1 MTIMNTINLKFNQQP
16 NRSKVYERDFLIK
29 LRDTPQSQIKPTY
42 LTEFKSIKK
51 NFYVRNVNS
60 KPHHKLFPELAKP
73 SGFQSSQFE
82 KRSSFQANSTRSRI
96 PDMIHLS
103 LSLNETIK
111 LHESINAWKPTP
123 LKNNKTAED
132 DEKTQLLYKKFRSIL
147 NKLTPE
153 KFDKLVGQVRELEID
168 TQEKLQGVI
177 NLVFDKAIDEPN
189 FARAYVMMC
198 SELALMKV
206 DVSTDETTSCN
217 NINFR
222 KLLITRC
229 QKEFEKNK
237 TDETKRVEKLKE
249 IEECTDADKK
259 KELKLSLEEHDR
271 RIRIKSVGNIK
282 FIGELY
288 KQRMLTNNIMN
299 LCVNQLL
306 KTPNEENLECLCKLL
321 TTIGGIFEEKKDLS
335 PYFTRLT
342 EMTNQNG
349 KDKISSRIRFMIQ
362 DVIDLRRNSWV
373 PRYDN
378 NNPKSMVQIQKE
390 IETEQIINSHLN
402 ASFNPPQ
409 DLRFNNRKKSAMGP
423 TDGWNVVI
431 SKIKQSY
438 SIETSKLKI
447 NQVLDQLLNY
457 MNENNSFDSIT
468 NYITTNFGKQ
478 ILEPKFCRCLITAIL
493 KISIATQNGSCKLN
507 SEKFKQL
514 LPLVTRC
521 TDADPQRELEVLIGI
536 QHFIHNLWHPQG
548 LLGSII
554 KIIYDDCIISDKA
567 FLLWQKYSNPAD
579 LEGHAVVIKSLTSF
593 FVNLLELDD
602 NSEESE

>member
-1 MTIMNTINLKFNQQP
+1 MTIMNTNNLKFNQQP
-16 NRSKVYERDFLIK
+16 NRNKIYERDFLIK

-51 NFYVRNVNS
+51 NFYVCNFNS
-60 KPHHKLFPELAKP
+60 KPHHKLFSELAKP
-73 SGFQSSQFE
+73 SGFPLFQFE
-82 KRSSFQANSTRSRI
+82 KRSSFQANPTRSRI

-103 LSLNETIK
+103 LSLNEAIK
-111 LHESINAWKPTP
+111 LHESTNAWKPTP
-123 LKNNKTAED
+123 LKNNKTAKD
-132 DEKTQLLYKKFRSIL
+132 DEKTQLLYKKVRSVL

-153 KFDKLVGQVRELEID
+153 KFDKLVEQVRELEID

-189 FARAYVMMC
+189 FAKAYVMMC

-206 DVSTDETTSCN
+206 DVSTDETTSCS

-237 TDETKRVEKLKE
+237 TDETNRVEKLKE

-271 RIRIKSVGNIK
+271 RIRMKSVGNIK

-299 LCVNQLL
+299 LCVNHLL
-306 KTPNEENLECLCKLL
+306 KTPDEENLECLCKLL
-321 TTIGGIFEEKKDLS
+321 TTIGEIFEEKNDLS
-335 PYFTRLT
+335 PYFTTLT
-342 EMTNQNG
+342 ELINQNR

-362 DVIDLRRNSWV
+362 DVIDLRQNSWV
-373 PRYDN
+373 PRCNNN

-409 DLRFNNRKKSAMGP
+409 DLHFTNKKNSVGP

-431 SKIKQSY
+431 SKTKQSY
-438 SIETSKLKI
+438 STETSKFKL
-447 NQVLDQLLNY
+447 NQVLDQLLNF
-457 MNENNSFDSIT
+457 MFENNSFDSIT
-468 NYITTNFGKQ
+468 DYITTNFGKQ

-514 LPLVTRC
+514 LPLVTRY

-554 KIIYDDCIISDKA
+554 KIIYDNSIISDKA
-567 FLLWQKYSNPAD
+567 FLLWQNYSNPAD

-593 FVNLLELDD
+593 FVNLLEFDD